1 MRDAQRKR
9 REESF
14 ILCPC
19 LLCLNR
25 VQLKGSD
32 VNKHIAQF
40 GLANKTLP
48 CEDDEEN
55 EMKAVSTR
63 IDVLSTEQMD
73 IPIQGDCCN
82 DHSLPSCSWQTMEPP
97 SKEPKISVEATS
109 LVNSVLPQ
117 KASPSR
123 KSSSTDDTNSSL
135 INGSTTSRSTA
146 SSEFIDEMEAYQKT
160 SASNYSVSS
169 ATESESTDAE
179 NDRVVPDYLRQLNDE
194 EELYSS
200 DKANLRLFEG
210 STVNVLQAL
219 CGYFSWFTEHP
230 GTSKNALSDLLRLH
244 RDEILPQGN
253 NLPSSYDEAI
263 SFIKPFLLPFVT
275 YHACPN
281 DCVLFRKTDRYDYSS
296 LKQCP
301 VCNRARFISKGKPYR
316 KFTTIH

>member
-1 MRDAQRKR
+1 MPYSSLHRRSKMRDAQRKR

-14 ILCPC
+14 MLCPC

-25 VQLKGSD
+25 VQLKESD

-48 CEDDEEN
+48 CEDNEEN
-55 EMKAVSTR
+55 EMQAESVSSP
-63 IDVLSTEQMD
+63 IDVLSTGPTEQMD
-73 IPIQGDCCN
+73 ITLLGACCN
-82 DHSLPSCSWQTMEPP
+82 DHAFPSCSWQTMEPP
-97 SKEPKISVEATS
+97 SKEPKISADESS

-117 KASPSR
+117 KAGPSR
-123 KSSSTDDTNSSL
+123 KPSSTDDPNVTCLTDSSL
-135 INGSTTSRSTA
+135 ISGSTTSRSTA
-146 SSEFIDEMEAYQKT
+146 SSEVSEEMEAYQKT
-160 SASNYSVSS
+160 SASNYSLSS
-169 ATESESTDAE
+169 ASESESTDAE
-179 NDRVVPDYLRQLNDE
+179 NDRVVPNYFRQLNDD
-194 EELYSS
+194 EELYNS

-244 RDEILPQGN
+244 HDEILPQGN

-296 LKQCP
+296 LK
-301 VCNRARFISKGKPYR
+301 
-316 KFTTIH
+316 